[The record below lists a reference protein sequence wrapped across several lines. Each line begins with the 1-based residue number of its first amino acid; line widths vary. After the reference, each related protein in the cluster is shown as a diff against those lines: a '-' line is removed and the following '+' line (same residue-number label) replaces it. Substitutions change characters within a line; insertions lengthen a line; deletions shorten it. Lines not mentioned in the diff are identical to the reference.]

1 VVKSAPALR
10 AFSAAS
16 IPTFPGSFHETSRVV
31 TAVVYRFQDF
41 SKFSG
46 EGPGN
51 IYRFKIQAVN
61 LKPVR
66 FTNTG
71 NFTRMVIV
79 LGMETSK

>member
-1 VVKSAPALR
+1 VVRSAPALL
-10 AFSAAS
+10 ALSAAS

-31 TAVVYRFQDF
+31 TAVVYRFQGLSNSDR
-41 SKFSG
+41 
-46 EGPGN
+46 EAPGN
-51 IYRFKIQAVN
+51 VYRFKIEAGN

-71 NFTRMVIV
+71 NFTRMVNV

>member
-1 VVKSAPALR
+1 VVRSAPALR
-10 AFSAAS
+10 ALSAAS
-16 IPTFPGSFHETSRVV
+16 IPTFPGSFHETSKVV

-41 SKFSG
+41 NKSDW
-46 EGPGN
+46 EAPGN
-51 IYRFKIQAVN
+51 VDRFKIEAVN

-79 LGMETSK
+79 PGMETSK